1 MEKISR
7 NELLKAAKS
16 INDKIFGRTRK
27 KKVPLNEALKEQIN
41 LSAKFALEK
50 TLKYTDVSDMQKRM
64 FVEIIDEQP
73 DAINLLFAGEKSK
86 QQAVEMLTPLFGEK
100 TSELL
105 DYFKETF
112 NALQTE
118 IHLDKKAFVA
128 G

>member
-86 QQAVEMLTPLFGEK
+86 QQAL
-100 TSELL
+100 
-105 DYFKETF
+105 
-112 NALQTE
+112 
-118 IHLDKKAFVA
+118 
-128 G
+128 